1 MGEEKYK
8 LDEGTLIFGDAVV
21 GTVKSVDFTCE
32 SDEVMDYP
40 LNLTDS
46 FEFTTTCTLSEW
58 AWYKLIGAW
67 DFVISICPNR
77 RVAHL
82 CKYGKNERIKRK
94 NFKRA
99 IRIIN
104 KECET

>member
-8 LDEGTLIFGDAVV
+8 FDEGTLIFGDSVV

-32 SDEVMDYP
+32 ADEVMDYP
-40 LNLTDS
+40 LKLDNS
-46 FEFTTTCTLSEW
+46 FEFTATIDKWTV
-58 AWYKLIGAW
+58 YKLLGTW

-82 CKYGKNERIKRK
+82 IKYSKNERIKRK

-104 KECET
+104 KEC